1 MTNHRGFPR
10 LSIIVY
16 PIGAGCAV
24 EYRADSCNINSIQNA
39 EIVSAF
45 MADDFLLFYS
55 GIVDRLGGS
64 MDIDPWSIRWP
75 GSVN

>member
-1 MTNHRGFPR
+1 MG
-10 LSIIVY
+10 
-16 PIGAGCAV
+16 
-24 EYRADSCNINSIQNA
+24 
-39 EIVSAF
+39 IVSAF
-45 MADDFLLFYS
+45 MVDDFLLFNS